1 MVSKYLYIFVFFLAI
16 FKAEEDIDLS
26 NLDTEDSNLK
36 SR

>member
-16 FKAEEDIDLS
+16 FKAEEEDIDLT

-36 SR
+36 S